1 MVIFLSLAFVDIL
14 LTMEYTFEGCPHHNI
29 CLYNELNIQIG
40 FEECIDIRRKVKAFE
55 ATNKDRIL
63 RQFVQGVWRK
73 DSDMDRLI
81 ETM

>member
-1 MVIFLSLAFVDIL
+1 MVIF

-55 ATNKDRIL
+55 ATNKDRISVFHPYIL